1 MLWNGLYHLPVS
13 WQPILDHSG
22 GLFHGLVAILRGSV
36 IIHSMMKTETY
47 LITYHYR
54 GKEFVAR
61 IETETLESAQRLCRA
76 VLPNRAKVL
85 SVTLA

>member
-1 MLWNGLYHLPVS
+1 VS
-13 WQPILDHSG
+13 WQPILDHFG

-61 IETETLESAQRLCRA
+61 IESETLESAQRLCRA

>member
-1 MLWNGLYHLPVS
+1 
-13 WQPILDHSG
+13 
-22 GLFHGLVAILRGSV
+22 
-36 IIHSMMKTETY
+36 MMKTETY